1 MTQHPIS
8 GPWLSPAKLNLF
20 LYITGQRDNGYHDLQ
35 TLFQFIDCCDQLYFQ
50 LTDDGVINLES
61 QLDFPAEDNLIV
73 KAARLLQQHCA
84 VSRGANI
91 KLDKQLP
98 MGGGIGGGSS
108 NAATALLVLNRLW
121 QCDLSLTEL
130 AQLGLQLGADVP
142 IFIHGHSA
150 FAEGVGEQVQAVDI
164 DEPWY
169 VVLHPDVHVS
179 TQSVFGHPEL
189 PRNTP
194 KRTWQQLL
202 NDNWQNDC
210 QEIVAKVYPEVAQA
224 LSWLVEYAP
233 SRMTGTGSCVF
244 AAFATEREALSVLNK
259 RPKNISGFVCKACN
273 QSPLHR
279 QLANEKTLLNTAGF

>member
-1 MTQHPIS
+1 MTKQTMS
-8 GPWLSPAKLNLF
+8 GPWHSPAKLNLF
-20 LYITGQRDNGYHDLQ
+20 LYITGQRANGYHDLQ
-35 TLFQFIDCCDQLYFQ
+35 TLFQFIDCCDQLYFTVTHDNDIS
-50 LTDDGVINLES
+50 LDS

-84 VSRGANI
+84 IQQGAAI
-91 KLDKQLP
+91 KLDKHLP

-108 NAATALLVLNRLW
+108 NAATTLLVLNHLW
-121 QCDLSLTEL
+121 QCNLSEQEL
-130 AQLGLQLGADVP
+130 ASLGLQLGADVP

-150 FAEGVGEQVQAVDI
+150 FAEGVGEQVQEVEI

-169 VVLHPDVHVS
+169 LVLHPEVHVS

-202 NDNWQNDC
+202 TENWQNDC

-224 LSWLVEYAP
+224 LRWLVEYAP

-244 AAFATEREALSVLNK
+244 AAFETEREALLVLNK

-279 QLANEKTLLNTAGF
+279 QLANEKTLVNTAGF

>member
-1 MTQHPIS
+1 MTKQTMS
-8 GPWLSPAKLNLF
+8 GPWHSPAKLNLF
-20 LYITGQRDNGYHDLQ
+20 LYITGQRANGYHDLQ
-35 TLFQFIDCCDQLYFQ
+35 TLFQFIDCCDQLYFTVTHDNDIS
-50 LTDDGVINLES
+50 LDS

-84 VSRGANI
+84 IQQGAAI
-91 KLDKQLP
+91 KLDKHLP

-108 NAATALLVLNRLW
+108 NAATTLLVLNHLW
-121 QCDLSLTEL
+121 QCNLSEQEL
-130 AQLGLQLGADVP
+130 ASLGLQLGADVP

-150 FAEGVGEQVQAVDI
+150 FAEGVGEQVQEVEI

-169 VVLHPDVHVS
+169 LVLHPEVHVS

-202 NDNWQNDC
+202 TENWQNDC

-224 LSWLVEYAP
+224 LRWLVEYAP

-244 AAFATEREALSVLNK
+244 ATFETEREALLVLNK

-279 QLANEKTLLNTAGF
+279 QLANEKTLVNTAGF